1 VGFADGLRIAAH
13 FEATRCRFSRS
24 VEWRLQR
31 HGVEP
36 FPASDQKSSRLQA
49 VEHAMV
55 EREAEVHHR
64 LDADLERLPAEQ
76 EAASSILARRTTRQ
90 LRDTFLTGDHA
101 PLKYL

>member
-1 VGFADGLRIAAH
+1 
-13 FEATRCRFSRS
+13 
-24 VEWRLQR
+24 
-31 HGVEP
+31 
-36 FPASDQKSSRLQA
+36 
-49 VEHAMV
+49 MV

-76 EAASSILARRTTRQ
+76 EAASSILARRTTRL